1 MKNITHSIISI
12 FFLLVFV
19 TLFAGTLFAQDPTEV
34 DSDHYKVV
42 FENEQVRVSRITYAP
57 GEKSVMHYHPD
68 AVAVF
73 TTDNKVNFTLPDGKV
88 LETTAVKG
96 QTIWTPA
103 GNHLPQNVGDKSLEV
118 ILVEMK
124 DQKEKLN
131 NY

>member
-1 MKNITHSIISI
+1 MKNLSQSLLSG
-12 FFLLVFV
+12 FFALLFLL
-19 TLFAGTLFAQDPTEV
+19 LFTGSASAQDPTKV
-34 DSDHYKVV
+34 DSTHYKVV
-42 FENEQVRVSRITYAP
+42 FENDQVRVLRITYGA

-73 TTDNKVNFTLPDGKV
+73 TTDNQVNFTLPDGKV

-103 GNHLPQNVGDKSLEV
+103 GKHLPQNVGDEPLEV

-124 DQKEKLN
+124 K
-131 NY
+131 

>member
-1 MKNITHSIISI
+1 MKQLLSI
-12 FFLLVFV
+12 FAV
-19 TLFAGTLFAQDPTEV
+19 LFAILLISDSSFAQDPTKV
-34 DSDHYKVV
+34 DSDHYKVI
-42 FENEQVRVSRITYAP
+42 FENDQVRVLRITYGA

-73 TTDNKVNFTLPDGKV
+73 TTDNQVNFTLPDGKV

-103 GNHLPQNVGDKSLEV
+103 GKHLPQNVGDKSIEV

-124 DQKEKLN
+124 TKTE
-131 NY
+131 